1 MAGRRVPKRP
11 SANLTSE
18 QKTIILSGSADT
30 MNWLGLA
37 GAPDAAL
44 KEANNQA
51 AQLVAN
57 SAKITA
63 NFKYKSRPGTGKLLR
78 SVRAQSTITA
88 AIVRAGNKSV
98 PYAGAIH
105 WGWYY
110 DRNYFIYKNIEPNPF
125 LSRALGYNREEIL
138 RTYKE
143 QVDKLL
149 AQYKPPRPR

>member
-1 MAGRRVPKRP
+1 MAGRGVPRRP

-18 QKTIILSGSADT
+18 QKTIQVSGSAAVMD
-30 MNWLGLA
+30 WLGLA
-37 GAPDAAL
+37 GAPDKAL

-57 SAKITA
+57 DAKNRA
-63 NFKYKSRPGTGKLLR
+63 NFKYSSKPATGKLLR
-78 SVRAQSTITA
+78 SLKPSSSVKMAVVRGGGA
-88 AIVRAGNKSV
+88 RA

-105 WGWYY
+105 WGWIY
-110 DRNYFIYKNIEPNPF
+110 DRKNGIYKNIEPNPF

-143 QVDKLL
+143 QVEKLL
-149 AQYKPPRPR
+149 AQYKPPIPR